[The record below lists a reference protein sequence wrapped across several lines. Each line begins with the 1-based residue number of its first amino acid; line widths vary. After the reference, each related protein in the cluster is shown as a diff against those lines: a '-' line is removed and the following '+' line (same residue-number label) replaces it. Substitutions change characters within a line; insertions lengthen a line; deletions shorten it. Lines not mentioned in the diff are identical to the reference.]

1 MLDKLTKQ
9 EVFLHIWKNRHD
21 KENME
26 QQHQDILKAME
37 DHKEYHHL
45 WESEN
50 IYAMLNRKQ
59 QENPFLHITLHS
71 ILQRQI
77 EDGKPEEVVKAF
89 THLTTKKNL
98 NQEKAMHSMMLILAD
113 EMFAMMKEKRAFD
126 EENYK
131 KRINKFLS
139 M

>member
-26 QQHQDILKAME
+26 LQHRDILNAME

-77 EDGKPEEVVKAF
+77 EDGKPKEVAEAF
-89 THLTTKKNL
+89 HHLTKEKQL
-98 NQEKAMHSMMLILAD
+98 KEEKALHSLMVILAD
-113 EMFAMMKEKRAFD
+113 EMFGMMKEKRPFD

-131 KRINKFLS
+131 KRMKGFLN